1 LRKLLGAPS
10 GRGYWV
16 ERLRAFVVGYPPR
29 VRPWHPRWPDYRL
42 VLRRLSPVFADPARP
57 LLHVADAPTL
67 FSVML
72 GDDGRRVVRLQTT
85 PLLQGGPAGEGF
97 ASRFDLCL
105 IELEQ
110 GDADKTGE
118 LIRKLVPMM
127 KHGGRLLIM
136 IGGRQ
141 PMADAHRFGTDLS
154 GTLRREASPA
164 RLEDVRCVPA
174 SKLRLWCYQTF
185 AHMGAAA
192 HQRPWLGLPALGLFA
207 VPLAL
212 FTLVLNLFAAARTRR
227 SSLHGTASSMHIS
240 VRIANSE

>member
-1 LRKLLGAPS
+1 LRRLLGAPS
-10 GRGYWV
+10 RRGYWV

-72 GDDGRRVVRLQTT
+72 GDDGRDVVRLQTT
-85 PLLQGGPAGEGF
+85 PLLQGGPPGEAVAG
-97 ASRFDLCL
+97 RFDLCL

-118 LIRKLVPMM
+118 LTRKLVPLM
-127 KHGGRLLIM
+127 KRGGRLLIV
-136 IGGRQ
+136 IGGQQ
-141 PMADAHRFGTDLS
+141 PMADAHRFGTDL
-154 GTLRREASPA
+154 GETLRREASPA

-174 SKLRLWCYQTF
+174 SKLRSWCYQTF

-212 FTLVLNLFAAARTRR
+212 FTLVLNMVAALRTGAKSRR
-227 SSLHGTASSMHIS
+227 GMVSSVHIV
-240 VRIANSE
+240 VRIAGGE